1 MIFTKYNWSKVV
13 WNNFEKIMSRE
24 SIKNKA
30 KCPTKHFLSVTLK
43 CDEKYINRDVILGR
57 VDLKSVFKQN
67 INYTNIDL
75 ETED

>member
-1 MIFTKYNWSKVV
+1 MIFTKYNWSKVA

-24 SIKNKA
+24 NIKNRG

-43 CDEKYINRDVILGR
+43 CDKKYINRDVMLGA
-57 VDLKSVFKQN
+57 VGLKSVFRQN

-75 ETED
+75 EIKD